1 MDNEGP
7 RFTGERR
14 RLGFKLTHGRL
25 SLRVLISVVTDTLAL
40 PEEGRGSAGWRPIVS
55 LSYLGSVKLP
65 APLLAAEQW

>member
-25 SLRVLISVVTDTLAL
+25 SLLRVLISGVTDTLAL

-65 APLLAAEQW
+65 PLLQQL